1 MKMTLIN
8 AIHCTKDVKTLF
20 VSETAWY
27 IPVYYTLT
35 VKKHTTKSFL
45 IKCRSVKL

>member
-8 AIHCTKDVKTLF
+8 AVLCKKDVKTLC
-20 VSETAWY
+20 VSETAWC

-35 VKKHTTKSFL
+35 KKTQQ
-45 IKCRSVKL
+45 